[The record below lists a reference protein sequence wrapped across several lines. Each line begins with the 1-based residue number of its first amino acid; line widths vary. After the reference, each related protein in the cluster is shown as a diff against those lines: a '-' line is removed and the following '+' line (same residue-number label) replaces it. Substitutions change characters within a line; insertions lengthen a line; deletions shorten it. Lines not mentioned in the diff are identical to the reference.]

1 MSLKNNLLYHTC
13 SLNIYNYK
21 YYHKFR
27 SKVDL
32 VEATLFQMKTR
43 LCSEVSQLD
52 CSQGHKK
59 KQLISVQLTD
69 IRYSLVLMLKK
80 WRLSLL
86 SVINVINILWQSSLL
101 LFFFRSLYLEL
112 NTQLIF
118 LNVLI

>member
-59 KQLISVQLTD
+59 KLWKNIAYFCTTDWYPLQPCFNAQKMASILTEC
-69 IRYSLVLMLKK
+69 
-80 WRLSLL
+80 
-86 SVINVINILWQSSLL
+86 N
-101 LFFFRSLYLEL
+101 
-112 NTQLIF
+112 
-118 LNVLI
+118 